1 MKLSKLQ
8 KGDTIGII
16 CPASSISKTSP
27 RISAMEKYLISLGF
41 NIKYGDSF
49 RANYGY
55 LAGDDYLRAN
65 DLKQMFINPDVGAI
79 ICMLGGFGCSRI
91 VDLIDYQVIQNN
103 PKLFIGFSDITVLL
117 NAINQ
122 KTRIPTIHGVVG
134 IYLGNPNMDLFS
146 YQDFET
152 LIFEKQKG
160 RILENPNSQCE
171 TLIGGRVTGELVGGN
186 LSLIN
191 TLIGTPYEIDFTDKI
206 VFIEE
211 VDEAPYRID
220 RYFSTLRLNKTL
232 EKAKG
237 FVFGYFTN
245 CDPKEENSWTPLDI
259 IKQYFKKLNKPT
271 IYNFASGHNFPFINL
286 PIGLKVEL
294 DANKKTIKILEELY
308 ESN

>member
-1 MKLSKLQ
+1 MKPRKLQ
-8 KGDTIGII
+8 KGDTIGIV
-16 CPASSISKTSP
+16 CPASAISKTSP
-27 RISAMEKYLISLGF
+27 RIPIMEKYLINLGF
-41 NIKYGDSF
+41 NIKYGESF
-49 RANYGY
+49 TATYGY
-55 LAGDDYLRAN
+55 LAGDDWLRAN
-65 DLKQMFINPDVGAI
+65 DLKQMFLNPEVSAI
-79 ICMLGGFGCSRI
+79 ICMLGGYGCSRI
-91 VDLIDYQVIQNN
+91 VDLIDYQIIRNN

-122 KTRIPTIHGVVG
+122 KANIPTVHGVVG

-146 YQDFET
+146 YQDFEA
-152 LIFEKQKG
+152 LILEDQKG
-160 RILENPNSQCE
+160 RVLESPNSKCE
-171 TLIGGRVTGELVGGN
+171 TLIEGKATGELVGGN

-220 RYFSTLRLNKTL
+220 RYFSTLRLHKMF

-237 FVFGYFTN
+237 FIFGYFTN
-245 CDPKEENSWTPLDI
+245 CNPKEENGWTSVDI
-259 IKQYFKKLNKPT
+259 IKQYIKKLNKPT
-271 IYNFASGHNFPFINL
+271 IYNFASGHDFPFINL